1 MYAVLLRGLI
11 KSDQDLKKA
20 YDLTASRLEREAKR
34 RGTTADLLLVW
45 IMDRDRGR
53 LWGNAGRRWSKRHAT
68 ILPKTPGKYKLENQ
82 TRNDCRR
89 MAMATSYVFGDLATK
104 AAYFSV
110 PMAGNDASHRHPI
123 ERFGDVVAHAV
134 VGELRDRYALLERA
148 LAICENAQA
157 LGPDYPD
164 TATSLNNLA
173 CLLQAQGHLP
183 EARPLFE
190 RVLAIHE
197 KALGF
202 DHPQTARS
210 LDNLASLLQQQGNLT
225 GARRLFER
233 ALAINES
240 ALSPEH
246 PSFNRVR
253 CNLARLLL
261 AIGQPT
267 EALVLAE
274 SALMAHD
281 KILGPNQPWTQ
292 DSACVTAHALDVL
305 DRSEEAAALRKRYG
319 LTGA

>member
-1 MYAVLLRGLI
+1 MVGIRSI
-11 KSDQDLKKA
+11 PNVRSNH
-20 YDLTASRLEREAKR
+20 
-34 RGTTADLLLVW
+34 W
-45 IMDRDRGR
+45 
-53 LWGNAGRRWSKRHAT
+53 
-68 ILPKTPGKYKLENQ
+68 
-82 TRNDCRR
+82 
-89 MAMATSYVFGDLATK
+89 
-104 AAYFSV
+104 V
-110 PMAGNDASHRHPI
+110 PHG
-123 ERFGDVVAHAV
+123 VV
-134 VGELRDRYALLERA
+134 
-148 LAICENAQA
+148 C
-157 LGPDYPD
+157 
-164 TATSLNNLA
+164 
-173 CLLQAQGHLP
+173 
-183 EARPLFE
+183 
-190 RVLAIHE
+190 
-197 KALGF
+197 F

-246 PSFNRVR
+246 PNLNQVR